1 MTIHKRRI
9 AVFTGTRADYG
20 LLYYVLRA
28 IQSDHELELQLI
40 VSGSHLSPEYGYT
53 VQQIEQDRF
62 EIAARI
68 DMLLSADSA
77 VATVKSMGLGLIG
90 FADALQRLK
99 PDLLVLLGDRYEAL
113 AVAQAAMLMHIPLFH
128 LHGGEL
134 TEGAYDDAIRH
145 AITKFSQYHATSTEV
160 YRQRVIQLGESPE
173 RVFCVGAP
181 GLEAIAKQTAWSREN
196 TLKELGLPAD
206 AHYLL
211 LTYHP
216 ETQDIASTSSA
227 ICNVLDACLSFES
240 LYLIGTY
247 PNADEGGRL
256 IIEQLELA
264 QKQHPKR
271 IKLFSSLGQA
281 RYLAAVRHAKVVVG
295 NSSSAVI
302 EVPSLHVPS
311 VNVGQR
317 QAGRLAA
324 SSVLHCGHDL
334 TEIKTSIAVAMQL
347 DCTAVC
353 NPYGDGEVSHK
364 VVSLLKTIPLSS
376 QKKFYDVPSGK
387 DC

>member
-1 MTIHKRRI
+1 MTIPKRRV

-20 LLYYVLRA
+20 LLYYLLQA
-28 IQSDHELELQLI
+28 IQSDDELELQLI
-40 VSGSHLSPEYGYT
+40 VSGSHLSPEYGLT
-53 VQQIEQDRF
+53 VQQIEQDGF

-90 FADALQRLK
+90 FADALQRLQ
-99 PDLLVLLGDRYEAL
+99 PHLLVLLGDRYEAL
-113 AVAQAAMLMHIPLFH
+113 AVAQAAVLMHIPLFH

-145 AITKFSQYHATSTEV
+145 AITKFSQYHGTSTEA

-181 GLEAIAKQTAWSREN
+181 GLEAIVRQKPWSREN

-206 AHYLL
+206 ARYILM
-211 LTYHP
+211 TYHS
-216 ETQDIASTSSA
+216 ETQNIAATHSA
-227 ICNVLDACLSFES
+227 ICNVLEASLSFEP
-240 LYLIGTY
+240 LYLVCTY

-264 QKQHPKR
+264 KKRLPSR

-281 RYLAAVRHAKVVVG
+281 RYLASVRHAEVVVG

-311 VNVGQR
+311 VNIGKR
-317 QAGRLAA
+317 QAGRLTAR
-324 SSVLHCGHDL
+324 SVLHCGDNL
-334 TEIKTSIAVAMQL
+334 GEIKTAIATALQL
-347 DCTAVC
+347 DCTDVL
-353 NPYGDGEVSHK
+353 NPYGDGEVSNK
-364 VVSLLKTIPLSS
+364 VVTLLKNVVLSC
-376 QKKFYDVPSGK
+376 QKKFYDLPSGK

>member
-1 MTIHKRRI
+1 MSRHKRKI

-20 LLYYVLRA
+20 LLFYVLKA
-28 IQSDHELELQLI
+28 IQNDPELQLQLI
-40 VSGSHLSPEYGYT
+40 VSGSHLSPEYGLT
-53 VQQIEQDRF
+53 VQQIEQDGF
-62 EIAARI
+62 EIVACV

-77 VATVKSMGLGLIG
+77 VATIKSMGLGLIG
-90 FADALQRLK
+90 FADVLQRLQ
-99 PDLLVLLGDRYEAL
+99 PDLLLLLGDRYEAL
-113 AVAQAAMLMHIPLFH
+113 TMAQAALLMHIPLFH

-145 AITKFSQYHATSTEV
+145 AITKFSQYHGTSTEV
-160 YRQRVIQLGESPE
+160 YRQRVIQLGESPD

-181 GLEAIAKQTAWSREN
+181 GLEVIARQAVWSRQD
-196 TLKELGLPAD
+196 TLKVLELPAD
-206 AHYLL
+206 ARYLV

-216 ETQDIASTSSA
+216 ETQDIASTRLA
-227 ICNVLDACLSFES
+227 IGNVLQACLNFKS
-240 LYLIGTY
+240 LYLIATY

-264 QKQHPKR
+264 RQQNPER
-271 IKLFSSLGQA
+271 IQLFPSLGQN
-281 RYLAAVRHAKVVVG
+281 RYLAAVRHAEVVVG

-324 SSVLHCGHDL
+324 RSVLHCGHDK
-334 TEIKTSIAVAMQL
+334 TEIIQTIKTALTL
-347 DCTAVC
+347 DCSKVT
-353 NPYGDGEVSHK
+353 NPYGDGEVSQK
-364 VVSLLKTIPLSS
+364 IVSLLKTVALCS
-376 QKKFYDVPSGK
+376 QKRFYDLGLGK
-387 DC
+387 DS

>member
-1 MTIHKRRI
+1 MSKPKRRI

-28 IQSDHELELQLI
+28 IQGDHDLELQLI
-40 VSGSHLSPEYGYT
+40 VSGSHLAPEYGCT
-53 VQQIEQDRF
+53 VRQIEQDGF

-90 FADALQRLK
+90 FADALQRLQ
-99 PDLLVLLGDRYEAL
+99 PDLLLLLGDRYEAL

-160 YRQRVIQLGESPE
+160 YRQRVIQLGESPD

-181 GLEAIAKQTAWSREN
+181 GLEAIAWQTAWSREN
-196 TLKELGLPAD
+196 TLNELGLPAD
-206 AHYLL
+206 ARYLL

-216 ETQDIASTSSA
+216 ETQDIASTSTA
-227 ICNVLDACLSFES
+227 ICNLLDACLSFES
-240 LYLIGTY
+240 LYLIGTF

-256 IIEQLELA
+256 IIEQLKLA
-264 QKQHPKR
+264 QKQHPER
-271 IKLFSSLGQA
+271 IKLFSSLGQV
-281 RYLAAVRHAKVVVG
+281 RYLEAVRHAEVVVG

-302 EVPSLHVPS
+302 EVPSLYVPS

-324 SSVLHCGHDL
+324 SSVLHCGHSL
-334 TEIKTSIAVAMQL
+334 AEIKAALVAAMQL

-353 NPYGDGEVSHK
+353 NPYGNGDVSQK
-364 VVSLLKTIPLSS
+364 VVSLLKSVELCTL
-376 QKKFYDVPSGK
+376 KKFYDVPSGK
-387 DC
+387 DW

>member
-1 MTIHKRRI
+1 MSIPKRRI

-53 VQQIEQDRF
+53 VRQIEQDGF

-90 FADALQRLK
+90 FADALQRLQ
-99 PDLLVLLGDRYEAL
+99 PDLLLLLGDRYEAL
-113 AVAQAAMLMHIPLFH
+113 AVAQAALLMHIPLFH

-145 AITKFSQYHATSTEV
+145 AITKFSQYHVTSTEV
-160 YRQRVIQLGESPE
+160 YRQRVIQLGESPD

-181 GLEAIAKQTAWSREN
+181 GLEAIARQKPWSRDN
-196 TLKELGLPAD
+196 ALKELGLPAD
-206 AHYLL
+206 ARYLL

-216 ETQDIASTSSA
+216 ETQDIGSTSST
-227 ICNVLDACLSFES
+227 ICNLLDACLSFES
-240 LYLIGTY
+240 LYLIATY
-247 PNADEGGRL
+247 PNADECGRL

-264 QKQHPKR
+264 QKQYPGR
-271 IKLFSSLGQA
+271 IKLFSSLGQV
-281 RYLAAVRHAKVVVG
+281 RYLEAVRHAELVVG

-302 EVPSLHVPS
+302 EVPSLRVPS

-324 SSVLHCGHDL
+324 STVLHCGRSL
-334 TEIKTSIAVAMQL
+334 AEIKTALADAMQL

-364 VVSLLKTIPLSS
+364 VVSLLKNVPLSS

>member
-1 MTIHKRRI
+1 MSIHKRRI

-20 LLYYVLRA
+20 LLYYLLRA
-28 IQSDHELELQLI
+28 IQGDDELELQLI
-40 VSGSHLSPEYGYT
+40 VSGSHLSPEYGFT
-53 VQQIEQDRF
+53 VQQIEQDGF

-77 VATVKSMGLGLIG
+77 VATVKSIGVGLIG
-90 FADALQRLK
+90 FADALQRLQ

-145 AITKFSQYHATSTEV
+145 AITKFSQYHGTSTKV

-181 GLEAIAKQTAWSREN
+181 GLEAIVRQAPWSREN
-196 TLKELGLPAD
+196 TLKELGLPVD
-206 AHYLL
+206 ARYLL

-216 ETQDIASTSSA
+216 ETQDIASTRSA
-227 ICNVLDACLSFES
+227 ICNVLEASLSFED
-240 LYLIGTY
+240 LHLVCTY

-256 IIEQLELA
+256 IIEQLKLA
-264 QKQHPKR
+264 KKR
-271 IKLFSSLGQA
+271 LPQRIQLFSSLGQA
-281 RYLAAVRHAKVVVG
+281 RYLAAVRHAQVVVG

-311 VNVGQR
+311 VNIGQR

-324 SSVLHCGHDL
+324 SSVLHCGHSL
-334 TEIKTSIAVAMQL
+334 HEVKTAIAKALQF
-347 DCTAVC
+347 DCTAVI
-353 NPYGDGEVSHK
+353 NPYGDGDVSHK
-364 VVSLLKTIPLSS
+364 VLSLLKTLELCS
-376 QKKFYDVPSGK
+376 QKKFYDLPSGK
-387 DC
+387 EC